1 MPSSGVDPR
10 TGAEPVPPTGQEITS
25 APDEPGKAT
34 APDVTSSNGL
44 AIAHADAARRR
55 AELMASTAMHEAG
68 QAQKQ
73 IDAFLAKAQAANLPV
88 VELQARTLDGH
99 LVKTNIRGW
108 YLRND
113 HSVAV
118 GTDGHY
124 YQLTVPGGLMARLRG
139 VHLQPTPPPLVV
151 GRGGK
156 DGETGDLKDFLDRAL
171 QGQVL

>member
-1 MPSSGVDPR
+1 M
-10 TGAEPVPPTGQEITS
+10 AEEERISRDQRDQAVQ
-25 APDEPGKAT
+25 A
-34 APDVTSSNGL
+34 
-44 AIAHADAARRR
+44 R
-55 AELMASTAMHEAG
+55 AELMAAAERYESE
-68 QAQKQ
+68 QAQKLVDQ
-73 IDAFLAKAQAANLPV
+73 FVVDSRAAGLPV
-88 VELQARTLDGH
+88 VELHARTLDGH